1 MFNYGK
7 GVVHMENRSIAN
19 KLNDVNRIKK
29 EQFLKYLLTL
39 EMQERSG
46 NQGPVSAFHQK
57 GD

>member
-1 MFNYGK
+1 
-7 GVVHMENRSIAN
+7 MENRSIAN